1 MTSPESR
8 MPTQIDHYRFV
19 RELGRGGMGA
29 VFEAVDL
36 RDNTHVAV
44 KLLHPWLADQ
54 DSSFRDRF
62 EREAHI
68 AALLRSPYT
77 VRLLDFGVSDGAYYL
92 VMEFVQG
99 ESVAAEMKRARME
112 PARALRIAIDVAR
125 ALEEAAA
132 RGVVHRDIKPDN
144 IMVTAD
150 GRVKVTDFGIA
161 RQEGG
166 TGLTVAGGFVGTA
179 DFAAPEQAAG
189 GADHRTDIYSL
200 GATLYCMLAGK
211 APYSGGSVW
220 DVLQRHQTAQFPM
233 APLADLPDA
242 VTNPIRRCMEKDP
255 RDRYQSAS
263 ELAGALERA
272 LAVLGDAAHGRTGRA
287 TQPAPS
293 AQPTPSHPPVATP
306 TGDVT
311 RAAPSEARPP
321 TAATAHAP
329 TPADAPTAVEP
340 SRAVP
345 TPGRVAPATVT
356 MTAQPLAPPTGDT
369 TRYELVVTNT
379 GSVAAHFTLNARE
392 PTGTLTIAL
401 APGVTL
407 APGQSERLAM
417 DVRQKRTPRGGSGR
431 MQFQVAA
438 TRDDGSRAGF
448 VNVMAV
454 LEGSRGAPGAGGGK
468 KMLIGGAIVAV
479 AVAAVGGFFVLGR
492 GGDGGTSPTT
502 PGSTATAGRSNTPG
516 STTTSAGSIKVIDRW
531 DFAFRITSNTCP
543 FGAAVGDRYPISFRF
558 QPVSGSADVIN
569 DGDRVNVIGV
579 QGGDRPVGEFTFRVK
594 DFEIVY
600 TVRAADGQT
609 GNATILASFSD
620 QTVISAANLTERYAG
635 ANCEIKAEA
644 RS

>member
-44 KLLHPWLADQ
+44 KLLHTWLAEQ

-77 VRLLDFGVSDGAYYL
+77 VRLLDFGVSDGTYYL
-92 VMEFVQG
+92 VMEFVAG
-99 ESVAAEMKRARME
+99 ESVAAELKRQHME
-112 PARALRIAIDVAR
+112 PARALRIGIDVAR

-211 APYSGGSVW
+211 APYSGGTVW

-233 APLADLPDA
+233 GPLADLPDA

-272 LAVLGDAAHGRTGRA
+272 LAVLGDSARGRTGRA
-287 TQPAPS
+287 AQPAP
-293 AQPTPSHPPVATP
+293 ATPSRPPAGTP

-311 RAAPSEARPP
+311 RAAPSESRPP
-321 TAATAHAP
+321 TAATAYP
-329 TPADAPTAVEP
+329 PTAVE
-340 SRAVP
+340 SQATAVERP
-345 TPGRVAPATVT
+345 QAPGTPGRIAPATVS
-356 MTAQPLAPPTGDT
+356 MAAQPLAPPTGDT

-379 GSVAAHFTLNARE
+379 GSVAARFTLTARE

-401 APGVTL
+401 APSVTL
-407 APGQSERLAM
+407 APRQSERLAM
-417 DVRQKRTPRGGSGR
+417 DVRQKRTIRGGSGR
-431 MQFQVAA
+431 TQFQVAA

-448 VNVMAV
+448 VNVMAP
-454 LEGSRGAPGAGGGK
+454 LADTSAAAGPGGGK
-468 KMLIGGAIVAV
+468 KLLIGGALA
-479 AVAAVGGFFVLGR
+479 AVAAAAAGGFFVLGSG
-492 GGDGGTSPTT
+492 GGDNASPT
-502 PGSTATAGRSNTPG
+502 PGPPATAGSNTPG
-516 STTTSAGSIKVIDRW
+516 ATASAGSIKVIDRW
-531 DFAFRITSNTCP
+531 DFAFRITSNTCT
-543 FGAAVGDRYPISFRF
+543 FGAPVGDRYPISFRF
-558 QPVSGSADVIN
+558 QPASGSGTVIH

-579 QGGDRPVGEFTFRVK
+579 QGGDRPIGEFTFRVK

-600 TVRAADGQT
+600 AVRASGGQT
-609 GNATILASFSD
+609 GNATIFASFSD
-620 QTVISAANLTERYAG
+620 QTVISAATLTERYEG

-644 RS
+644 KS